1 MRSGHRLAVTRRRW
15 ETPDGDF
22 VDLDLLPAEP
32 GAPRVLVLHGLE
44 ASSKAGYIAEV
55 FRQACLRRWQAIG
68 LNFRSCNGEPNR
80 LATSYHSGSTADAL
94 FVARKLRE
102 AAPGPLTAIG
112 FSLGGNILLRLL
124 GETGDAAPIDA
135 AVAISV
141 PYDLQTCARALDS
154 PGGWFWIYR
163 SRFLR
168 SLRKKALEKSR
179 RFPQLFD
186 RRAIRSVSRIEA
198 FDDAVTAPL
207 NGFASAT
214 HYYAQCSSG
223 PILNRIRRPT
233 LLLNAKDDPLAPS
246 PVPPEALTNPNLTV
260 VATEKGGH
268 VGFVSGSLFRPR
280 YWAEQQAMDFL
291 SRYTA
296 SS

>member
-1 MRSGHRLAVTRRRW
+1 MRSGHRLPVTRRRW

-141 PYDLQTCARALDS
+141 PYDLQTC
-154 PGGWFWIYR
+154 
-163 SRFLR
+163 
-168 SLRKKALEKSR
+168 LEKSR

-186 RRAIRSVSRIEA
+186 RRAIRSASRIEA
-198 FDDAVTAPL
+198 FDEAVTAPL